1 MAHSMG
7 GLDARYMISRRLLQP
22 PNVRVLSLTTIASPH
37 RGSAF
42 ADYVFD
48 RIGPVGLTKVYRAL
62 GSLRLETGAFAQL
75 TRRFMVEEFNPATP
89 DVEGVTYFS
98 YGM

>member
-1 MAHSMG
+1 MG
-7 GLDARYMISRRLLQP
+7 LP
-22 PNVRVLSLTTIASPH
+22 
-37 RGSAF
+37 
-42 ADYVFD
+42 
-48 RIGPVGLTKVYRAL
+48 KVYRAL
-62 GSLRLETGAFAQL
+62 GSLRMETGAFAQL